1 MKKTIALFITILVF
15 QFTKAQNYS
24 KELKA
29 VNDFLATFDNGYYG
43 YLEIKDGYLFDR
55 FKSGEHSKALISDL
69 DVAVEEETNRKVVVK
84 CKSAKSCVFSTYTDS
99 NHEKMSFSQSTNFN
113 TQKLITLL
121 NNLITAYKKSP
132 GNSSSQEDQKTLDAA
147 ADRIKKTSSKN
158 TTTGNYQTALQK
170 LNDYLKTFDNGYY
183 GYFEVKDGYIYD
195 RFKAGKYNKFKM
207 EDIEGAVIQSEF
219 SRVIFKCKS
228 GNCIETDW
236 KPNGREEYTQF
247 TTGGSYNYKELADLL
262 NNFRDAYLGN
272 KKQSTSSS
280 EEEEDYT
287 MSSEFLDGLKSNID
301 IMSSSSNNST
311 TKTTKSTS
319 SGDYQ
324 SALKALNDY
333 LKIFDGDRYQG
344 IEIKDGYIY
353 SNYKNGKYSRAK
365 LEDIDKV
372 VQNNEYKYIKL
383 TCKNESKCI
392 YSTITGNYHDY
403 FNFQTSTGKDLDKM
417 FGLLNDFV
425 AALKGK
431 KSDNS
436 SSQLSDAQSDR
447 IQKLKQSGNTS
458 TTTEK
463 VVSNT
468 TTTSTNNP
476 KYAKELKAL
485 NDYLKTFNASVYK
498 GAEVKEGKVLFKF
511 SALGEHTSSIGIS
524 ELTQNTIVLKATSLG
539 KEEIKIQCKGES
551 DCFYSTYSDDY
562 VDHFRFYSYSV
573 SDLTKM
579 KQLVEDFIKALK

>member
-69 DVAVEEETNRKVVVK
+69 DVAVEEETNRKVVIK
-84 CKSAKSCVFSTYTDS
+84 CKPAKSCVFSTYTNSYHDR
-99 NHEKMSFSQSTNFN
+99 MSFSQSTNFN

-132 GNSSSQEDQKTLDAA
+132 GNSSDLEDQETKDAIA
-147 ADRIKKTSSKN
+147 ERIKITSSNN
-158 TTTGNYQTALQK
+158 TTTENYQT
-170 LNDYLKTFDNGYY
+170 
-183 GYFEVKDGYIYD
+183 
-195 RFKAGKYNKFKM
+195 
-207 EDIEGAVIQSEF
+207 
-219 SRVIFKCKS
+219 
-228 GNCIETDW
+228 
-236 KPNGREEYTQF
+236 
-247 TTGGSYNYKELADLL
+247 
-262 NNFRDAYLGN
+262 
-272 KKQSTSSS
+272 
-280 EEEEDYT
+280 
-287 MSSEFLDGLKSNID
+287 
-301 IMSSSSNNST
+301 
-311 TKTTKSTS
+311 
-319 SGDYQ
+319 
-324 SALKALNDY
+324 ALKALNDY
-333 LKIFDGDRYQG
+333 LRTFDGDRYQG
-344 IEIKDGYIY
+344 LEIKDGYIY